1 MVSFQPASKWLQNAL
16 LEPRIFLRKK
26 KREMCTVHDEYLDL
40 HLSVS
45 VPDPDD
51 SYVSRRHEEARLLL
65 PVDHHTCTY
74 DAR

>member
-1 MVSFQPASKWLQNAL
+1 
-16 LEPRIFLRKK
+16 
-26 KREMCTVHDEYLDL
+26 MCTVHDEYLDL

-51 SYVSRRHEEARLLL
+51 SHVSRRHEEARLLL

-74 DAR
+74 DARWYSSYDT